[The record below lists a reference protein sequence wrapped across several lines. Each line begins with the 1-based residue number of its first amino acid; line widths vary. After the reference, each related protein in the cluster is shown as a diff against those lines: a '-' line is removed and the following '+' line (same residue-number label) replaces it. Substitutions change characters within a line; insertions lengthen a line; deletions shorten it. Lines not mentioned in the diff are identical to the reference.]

1 MVPERDVQFLHA
13 NATRGV
19 MRHYREKSG
28 TLLIDLKPVRDD
40 KESTGWTQRQPPLE
54 LQMENCA

>member
-1 MVPERDVQFLHA
+1 MRQ
-13 NATRGV
+13 GGKW
-19 MRHYREKSG
+19 RHYREKSG

-40 KESTGWTQRQPPLE
+40 EESTGWTQRQPPLE